1 MVSIQDAIRGIIKY
15 IYYMTKDEMTITV
28 GELNSPLLDFDNEI
42 EIKVK
47 KREREL
53 WKMFMNR

>member
-15 IYYMTKDEMTITV
+15 IYYMTKDKMTITV

-42 EIKVK
+42 EIKVR
-47 KREREL
+47 KRERKL